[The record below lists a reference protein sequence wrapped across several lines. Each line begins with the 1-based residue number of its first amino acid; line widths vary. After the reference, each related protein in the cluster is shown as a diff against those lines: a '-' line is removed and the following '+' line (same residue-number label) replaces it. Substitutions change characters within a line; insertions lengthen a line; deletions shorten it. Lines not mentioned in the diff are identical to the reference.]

1 MIKIDQ
7 TSEQNILNMLME
19 HSLVD
24 FNQIKKIT
32 QISKESGKS
41 RLEIAFDLNLADEQK
56 ILKLLSSSY
65 SLPIIDLKDH
75 SLSDDIK
82 KIIPINYIQT
92 NSLVPFEISGKNI
105 KIAIADASKLSLLK
119 NLKTITGLEPELYA
133 ASISDIQI
141 FISKLQKLEN
151 ENMNGKDSIKNE
163 QIESIDLSKLEDVKI
178 EEIKQEKEIT
188 PIENES
194 DVIKFGHAII
204 TEAILA
210 GASDIHIEPFKK
222 TSRVRYRVDGILIS
236 MDKFTKFLNENYSAV
251 VTRIKIL
258 SKLDISERRLPQD
271 GSIAFKYKTIEV
283 DLRISILPT
292 NNNERVVMRILNKS
306 AGEKK
311 IEQLGFDDND
321 LKTIIKAIS
330 SSQGMVLVTGPTGSG
345 KTTTLYSI
353 LKHINSPKL
362 NILTAEDPVEY
373 EMEGIAQVQ
382 VREDIGYTFATAL
395 RSFLRQDPEVILIG
409 EIRDKD
415 TVDIALK
422 AALTGHLVFSTI
434 HTNDAISTITRLQ
447 NMGTPDYLISA
458 ALSLVLA
465 QRLVRK
471 ICSDCKSVDENTN
484 LKLLNSIGISPE
496 KAARAKI
503 FKGAGCAKCNQTG
516 YKGRMAIYE
525 ALDISRE
532 IKQAI
537 LANVGTLELLALAKK
552 NNFRT
557 MQEMGHDLILSG
569 DLSYAEYQRVLLV

>member
-7 TSEQNILNMLME
+7 SSEQNILNMLME

-24 FNQIKKIT
+24 FNQVKKIT
-32 QISKESGKS
+32 EISKESGKS
-41 RLEIAFDLNLADEQK
+41 RLEIAFDLNYADEAK
-56 ILKLLSSSY
+56 VLKLLSTTY

-75 SLSDDIK
+75 SLSDDVK

-133 ASISDIQI
+133 ASISDIQS
-141 FISKLQKLEN
+141 FIGKLQKSEN
-151 ENMNGKDSIKNE
+151 SNGKETQKTE
-163 QIESIDLSKLEDVKI
+163 EFESIDLSKLEDVKL
-178 EEIKQEKEIT
+178 ESAKEEKEIT

-236 MDKFTKFLNENYSAV
+236 MDKFSKFLNENYSAV

-271 GSIAFKYKTIEV
+271 GAIPFKYKTMEV

-292 NNNERVVMRILNKS
+292 NNNERVVMRILNKN

-321 LKTIIKAIS
+321 LKIILKAIS

-458 ALSLVLA
+458 ALTLVLA
-465 QRLVRK
+465 QRLIRK
-471 ICSDCKSVDENTN
+471 ICQECKTVDENTS

-557 MQEMGHDLILSG
+557 MQEMGHDLLLSG
-569 DLSYAEYQRVLLV
+569 DLSFAEYQRVLLV

>member
-7 TSEQNILNMLME
+7 SSEQNILNMLME

-24 FNQIKKIT
+24 FNQVKKIT
-32 QISKESGKS
+32 EISKESGKS
-41 RLEIAFDLNLADEQK
+41 RLEIAFDLNYADEAK
-56 ILKLLSSSY
+56 VLKLLSTSY
-65 SLPIIDLKDH
+65 SLPTINLKDH
-75 SLSDDIK
+75 SLSEDVK

-133 ASISDIQI
+133 ASISDIQG
-141 FISKLQKLEN
+141 FIAKLQKPEN
-151 ENMNGKDSIKNE
+151 SNGKETQKIE
-163 QIESIDLSKLEDVKI
+163 EFESIDLSKLEDVKL
-178 EEIKQEKEIT
+178 ESSKEEKEIT

-236 MDKFTKFLNENYSAV
+236 MDKFSKFLNENYSAV

-271 GSIAFKYKTIEV
+271 GAIPFKYKTLEV

-292 NNNERVVMRILNKS
+292 NNNERVVMRILNKN

-321 LKTIIKAIS
+321 LKTILKAIS

-458 ALSLVLA
+458 ALTLVLA
-465 QRLVRK
+465 QRLIRK
-471 ICSDCKSVDENTN
+471 ICQECKTVDENTN

-503 FKGAGCAKCNQTG
+503 FKGAGCSKCNQTG

-557 MQEMGHDLILSG
+557 MQEMGHDLLLSG
-569 DLSYAEYQRVLLV
+569 DLSFAEYQRVLLV

>member
-7 TSEQNILNMLME
+7 SSEQNILNMLME

-24 FNQIKKIT
+24 FNQVKKIT
-32 QISKESGKS
+32 EISKESGKS
-41 RLEIAFDLNLADEQK
+41 RLEIAFDLNYADEAK
-56 ILKLLSSSY
+56 VLKLLSASY

-75 SLSDDIK
+75 SLSEDVK

-133 ASISDIQI
+133 ASISDIQN
-141 FISKLQKLEN
+141 FIGKLQKIEN
-151 ENMNGKDSIKNE
+151 SNGKEIQKKE
-163 QIESIDLSKLEDVKI
+163 EFESIDLSKLEDVKL
-178 EEIKQEKEIT
+178 ESSKEEKEIT

-236 MDKFTKFLNENYSAV
+236 MDKFSKFLNENYSAV

-271 GSIAFKYKTIEV
+271 GAISFKYKTMEV

-292 NNNERVVMRILNKS
+292 NNNERVVMRILNKN

-321 LKTIIKAIS
+321 LKTILKAIS

-458 ALSLVLA
+458 ALTLVLA
-465 QRLVRK
+465 QRLIRK
-471 ICSDCKSVDENTN
+471 ICQECKTVDENTN

-503 FKGAGCAKCNQTG
+503 FKGAGCSKCNQTG

-557 MQEMGHDLILSG
+557 MQEMGHDLLLSG
-569 DLSYAEYQRVLLV
+569 DLSFAEYQRVLLV

>member
-7 TSEQNILNMLME
+7 SSEQNILNMLME
-19 HSLVD
+19 HSIVD
-24 FNQIKKIT
+24 YNQVKKIT
-32 QISKESGKS
+32 EISKESGKTK
-41 RLEIAFDLNLADEQK
+41 LEIAFDLNFTDEAK
-56 ILKLLSSSY
+56 ILKLLSTSY
-65 SLPIIDLKDH
+65 SLPIVNLKDQN
-75 SLSDDIK
+75 LSDDIK
-82 KIIPINYIQT
+82 KIIPINYIVT

-133 ASISDIQI
+133 ASISDIQG
-141 FISKLQKLEN
+141 FISRLKKDEN
-151 ENMNGKDSIKNE
+151 LNDHDIKKNDQE
-163 QIESIDLSKLEDVKI
+163 IESIDLSKLEDVKL
-178 EEIKQEKEIT
+178 ESAKEDKEIT

-222 TSRVRYRVDGILIS
+222 TSRVRYRVDGILNN
-236 MDKFTKFLNENYSAV
+236 MDKFSKFLNENYSAV

-258 SKLDISERRLPQD
+258 SKLDISEKRLPQD
-271 GSIAFKYKTIEV
+271 GSIAFKYKSIEV

-306 AGEKK
+306 AGEKR
-311 IEQLGFDDND
+311 IEQLGFDEND
-321 LKTIIKAIS
+321 LKVILKAIG

-382 VREDIGYTFATAL
+382 IREDIGYTFATAL

-458 ALSLVLA
+458 ALTMILA

-471 ICSDCKSVDENTN
+471 MCIECKMVDENVN
-484 LKLLNSIGISPE
+484 IKLLSSIGMSPE
-496 KAARAKI
+496 KSARAKI
-503 FKGAGCAKCNQTG
+503 YKGKGCNKCNQSG

-525 ALDISRE
+525 VLDISRE

-557 MQEMGHDLILSG
+557 MQEMGHDLLLSG
-569 DLSYAEYQRVLLV
+569 DLSFAEYQRVLLV

>member
-7 TSEQNILNMLME
+7 SSEQNILNMLME
-19 HSLVD
+19 HSLVN
-24 FNQIKKIT
+24 FNQVKKIT
-32 QISKESGKS
+32 EISKESGKS
-41 RLEIAFDLNLADEQK
+41 RLEIAFDLNYADEAK
-56 ILKLLSSSY
+56 VLKLLSTSY

-75 SLSDDIK
+75 VLSEDIK

-92 NSLVPFEISGKNI
+92 NSLVPFDISGKNI

-133 ASISDIQI
+133 ASISDIQS
-141 FISKLQKLEN
+141 FIGKLQKSEN
-151 ENMNGKDSIKNE
+151 SNGKETQKKDE
-163 QIESIDLSKLEDVKI
+163 FESIDLSKLEDVKL
-178 EEIKQEKEIT
+178 ESSKEEKEIT

-236 MDKFTKFLNENYSAV
+236 MDKFSKFLNENYSAV

-271 GSIAFKYKTIEV
+271 GAIPFKYKTLEV

-292 NNNERVVMRILNKS
+292 NNNERVVMRILNKN

-321 LKTIIKAIS
+321 LKTILKAIS

-458 ALSLVLA
+458 ALTLVLA
-465 QRLVRK
+465 QRLIRK
-471 ICSDCKSVDENTN
+471 ICQECKTVDENTN

-503 FKGAGCAKCNQTG
+503 FKGAGCVKCNQTG

-557 MQEMGHDLILSG
+557 MQEMGHDLLLSG
-569 DLSYAEYQRVLLV
+569 DLSFAEYQRVLLV

>member
-7 TSEQNILNMLME
+7 SSEQNILNMLME

-24 FNQIKKIT
+24 FNQVKKIT
-32 QISKESGKS
+32 EISKESGKS
-41 RLEIAFDLNLADEQK
+41 RLEIAFDLNYADEAK
-56 ILKLLSSSY
+56 VLKLLSASY

-75 SLSDDIK
+75 SLSEDVK

-133 ASISDIQI
+133 ASISDIQS
-141 FISKLQKLEN
+141 FIGKLQKPEN
-151 ENMNGKDSIKNE
+151 SNGKETQKKDE
-163 QIESIDLSKLEDVKI
+163 FESIDLSKLEDVKF
-178 EEIKQEKEIT
+178 ESSKEEKEIT

-222 TSRVRYRVDGILIS
+222 TARVRYRVDGILIS
-236 MDKFTKFLNENYSAV
+236 MDKFSKFLNENYSAV

-271 GSIAFKYKTIEV
+271 GAIPFKYKTMEV

-292 NNNERVVMRILNKS
+292 NNNERVVMRILNKN

-321 LKTIIKAIS
+321 LKTILKAIS

-458 ALSLVLA
+458 ALTLVLA
-465 QRLVRK
+465 QRLIRK
-471 ICSDCKSVDENTN
+471 ICQECKTVDENTN

-557 MQEMGHDLILSG
+557 MQEMGHDLLLSG
-569 DLSYAEYQRVLLV
+569 DLSFAEYQRVLLV

>member
-7 TSEQNILNMLME
+7 SSEQNILNMLME

-24 FNQIKKIT
+24 FNQVKKIT
-32 QISKESGKS
+32 EISKESGKS
-41 RLEIAFDLNLADEQK
+41 RLEIAFDLNYADEAK
-56 ILKLLSSSY
+56 VLKLLSTSY

-75 SLSDDIK
+75 VLSEDIK

-92 NSLVPFEISGKNI
+92 NSLVPFDISGKNI

-133 ASISDIQI
+133 ASISDIQS
-141 FISKLQKLEN
+141 FIGKLQKFEN
-151 ENMNGKDSIKNE
+151 SNGKETQKTE
-163 QIESIDLSKLEDVKI
+163 EFESIDLSKLEDVKL
-178 EEIKQEKEIT
+178 ESSKEEKEIT

-236 MDKFTKFLNENYSAV
+236 MDKFSKFLNENYSAV

-271 GSIAFKYKTIEV
+271 GAIPFKYKTLEV

-292 NNNERVVMRILNKS
+292 NNNERVVMRILNKN

-321 LKTIIKAIS
+321 LKTILKAVS

-458 ALSLVLA
+458 ALTLVLA
-465 QRLVRK
+465 QRLIRK
-471 ICSDCKSVDENTN
+471 ICQECKTVDENTN

-503 FKGAGCAKCNQTG
+503 FKGAGCSKCNQTG

-557 MQEMGHDLILSG
+557 MQEMGHDLLLSG
-569 DLSYAEYQRVLLV
+569 DLSFAEYQRVLLV

>member
-7 TSEQNILNMLME
+7 SSEQNILNMLME

-24 FNQIKKIT
+24 FNQVKKIT
-32 QISKESGKS
+32 EISKESGKS
-41 RLEIAFDLNLADEQK
+41 RLEIAFDLNYADEAK
-56 ILKLLSSSY
+56 VLKLLSVSY

-75 SLSDDIK
+75 SLTEDVK

-133 ASISDIQI
+133 ASISDIQS
-141 FISKLQKLEN
+141 FIGKLQKPEN
-151 ENMNGKDSIKNE
+151 SNGKETQKAE
-163 QIESIDLSKLEDVKI
+163 EFESIDLSKLEDVKL
-178 EEIKQEKEIT
+178 ESLKEEKEIT

-236 MDKFTKFLNENYSAV
+236 MDKFSKFLNENYSAV

-271 GSIAFKYKTIEV
+271 GAIPFKYKTLEV

-292 NNNERVVMRILNKS
+292 NNNERVVMRILNKN

-321 LKTIIKAIS
+321 LKTILKAVS

-458 ALSLVLA
+458 ALTLVLA
-465 QRLVRK
+465 QRLIRK
-471 ICSDCKSVDENTN
+471 ICQECKTVDENTN

-557 MQEMGHDLILSG
+557 MQEMGHDLLLSG
-569 DLSYAEYQRVLLV
+569 DLSFAEYQRVLLV

>member
-7 TSEQNILNMLME
+7 SSEQNILNMLME

-24 FNQIKKIT
+24 FNQVKKIT
-32 QISKESGKS
+32 EISKESGKS
-41 RLEIAFDLNLADEQK
+41 RLEIAFDLNYADEAK
-56 ILKLLSSSY
+56 VLKLLSTSY
-65 SLPIIDLKDH
+65 SLPIINLKDH

-133 ASISDIQI
+133 ASISDIQG
-141 FISKLQKLEN
+141 FIAKLQKPEN
-151 ENMNGKDSIKNE
+151 SNGKETQKIE
-163 QIESIDLSKLEDVKI
+163 EFESIDLSKLEDVKL
-178 EEIKQEKEIT
+178 ESSKEEKEIT

-236 MDKFTKFLNENYSAV
+236 MDKFSKFLNENYSAV

-271 GSIAFKYKTIEV
+271 GAIPFKYKTLEV

-292 NNNERVVMRILNKS
+292 NNNERVVMRILNKN

-321 LKTIIKAIS
+321 LKTILKAIS

-458 ALSLVLA
+458 ALTLVLA
-465 QRLVRK
+465 QRLIRK
-471 ICSDCKSVDENTN
+471 ICQECKTVDENTN

-503 FKGAGCAKCNQTG
+503 FKGAGCSKCNQTG

-557 MQEMGHDLILSG
+557 MQEMGHDLLLSG
-569 DLSYAEYQRVLLV
+569 DLSFAEYQRVLLV

>member
-7 TSEQNILNMLME
+7 SSEQNILNMLME

-24 FNQIKKIT
+24 FNQVKKIT
-32 QISKESGKS
+32 EISKESGKS
-41 RLEIAFDLNLADEQK
+41 RLEIAFDLNYADEAK
-56 ILKLLSSSY
+56 VLKLLSTSY
-65 SLPIIDLKDH
+65 SLPIINLKDH
-75 SLSDDIK
+75 SLSDDVK

-133 ASISDIQI
+133 ASISDIQG
-141 FISKLQKLEN
+141 FIGKLQKPEN
-151 ENMNGKDSIKNE
+151 SNGKETQKIE
-163 QIESIDLSKLEDVKI
+163 EFESIDLSKLEDVKL
-178 EEIKQEKEIT
+178 ESSKEEKEIT

-271 GSIAFKYKTIEV
+271 GAIPFKYKTLEV

-292 NNNERVVMRILNKS
+292 NNNERVVMRILNKN

-321 LKTIIKAIS
+321 LKTILKAIS

-458 ALSLVLA
+458 ALTLVLA
-465 QRLVRK
+465 QRLIRK
-471 ICSDCKSVDENTN
+471 ICQECKTVDENTN

-496 KAARAKI
+496 KAARARI
-503 FKGAGCAKCNQTG
+503 FKGAGCSKCNQTG

-557 MQEMGHDLILSG
+557 MQEMGHDLLLSG
-569 DLSYAEYQRVLLV
+569 DLSFAEYQRVLLV

>member
-7 TSEQNILNMLME
+7 SSEQNILNMLME

-24 FNQIKKIT
+24 FNQVKKIT
-32 QISKESGKS
+32 EISKESGKS
-41 RLEIAFDLNLADEQK
+41 RLEIAFDLNYADEAK
-56 ILKLLSSSY
+56 VLKLLSASY

-75 SLSDDIK
+75 SLSEDVK

-133 ASISDIQI
+133 ASISDIQS
-141 FISKLQKLEN
+141 FIGRLQKSEN
-151 ENMNGKDSIKNE
+151 SNGKETQKVE
-163 QIESIDLSKLEDVKI
+163 EFESIDLSKLEDVKL
-178 EEIKQEKEIT
+178 ESLKEEKEIT

-222 TSRVRYRVDGILIS
+222 TARVRYRVDGILIS
-236 MDKFTKFLNENYSAV
+236 MDKFSKFLNENYSAV

-271 GSIAFKYKTIEV
+271 GAIPFKYKTMEV

-292 NNNERVVMRILNKS
+292 NNNERVVMRILNKN

-321 LKTIIKAIS
+321 LKTILKAIS

-458 ALSLVLA
+458 ALTLVLA
-465 QRLVRK
+465 QRLIRK
-471 ICSDCKSVDENTN
+471 ICQECKTVDENTN

-557 MQEMGHDLILSG
+557 MQEMGHDLLLSG
-569 DLSYAEYQRVLLV
+569 DLSFAEYQRVLLV

>member
-7 TSEQNILNMLME
+7 SSEQNILNMLME

-24 FNQIKKIT
+24 FNQVKKIT
-32 QISKESGKS
+32 EISKESGKS
-41 RLEIAFDLNLADEQK
+41 RLEIAFDLNYADEAK
-56 ILKLLSSSY
+56 VLKLLSTSY
-65 SLPIIDLKDH
+65 SLPIINLKDH
-75 SLSDDIK
+75 SLSDDVK

-133 ASISDIQI
+133 ASISDIQG
-141 FISKLQKLEN
+141 FIGKLQKPEN
-151 ENMNGKDSIKNE
+151 SNGKESQKIE
-163 QIESIDLSKLEDVKI
+163 EFESIDLSKLEDVKL
-178 EEIKQEKEIT
+178 ESSKEEKEIT

-204 TEAILA
+204 TEAILV

-236 MDKFTKFLNENYSAV
+236 MDKFSKFLNENYSAV

-271 GSIAFKYKTIEV
+271 GAIPFKYKTLEV

-292 NNNERVVMRILNKS
+292 NNNERVVMRILNKN

-321 LKTIIKAIS
+321 LKTILKAIS

-458 ALSLVLA
+458 ALTLVLA
-465 QRLVRK
+465 QRLIRK
-471 ICSDCKSVDENTN
+471 ICQECKTVDENTN

-496 KAARAKI
+496 KAARARI
-503 FKGAGCAKCNQTG
+503 FKGAGCSKCNQTG

-557 MQEMGHDLILSG
+557 MQEMGHDLLLSG
-569 DLSYAEYQRVLLV
+569 ELSFAEYQRVLLV

>member
-7 TSEQNILNMLME
+7 SSEQNILNMLME

-24 FNQIKKIT
+24 FNQVKKIT
-32 QISKESGKS
+32 EISKESGKS
-41 RLEIAFDLNLADEQK
+41 RLEIAFDLNYADEGK
-56 ILKLLSSSY
+56 VLKLLSASY
-65 SLPIIDLKDH
+65 SLPIIDLKDQ
-75 SLSDDIK
+75 SLSEDVK

-92 NSLVPFEISGKNI
+92 NSLVPFEILGKNI

-133 ASISDIQI
+133 ASISDIQS
-141 FISKLQKLEN
+141 FIRKLQKPEN
-151 ENMNGKDSIKNE
+151 SNGQEGQKIDE
-163 QIESIDLSKLEDVKI
+163 FESIDLSKLEDVKL
-178 EEIKQEKEIT
+178 ESVKEEKEIT

-210 GASDIHIEPFKK
+210 GASDIHIEPFKI

-236 MDKFTKFLNENYSAV
+236 MDKFSKFLNENYSAV
-251 VTRIKIL
+251 ITRIKIL

-271 GSIAFKYKTIEV
+271 GAIPFKYKTMEV

-292 NNNERVVMRILNKS
+292 NNNERVVMRILNKN

-321 LKTIIKAIS
+321 LKTILKAIS

-447 NMGTPDYLISA
+447 NMGTPDNLISA
-458 ALSLVLA
+458 ALTLVLA
-465 QRLVRK
+465 QRLIRK
-471 ICSDCKSVDENTN
+471 ICQECKTVDENTN

-496 KAARAKI
+496 KAARFRI

-557 MQEMGHDLILSG
+557 MQEMGHDLLLSG
-569 DLSYAEYQRVLLV
+569 DLSFAEYQRVLSV

>member
-7 TSEQNILNMLME
+7 SSEQNILNMLME

-24 FNQIKKIT
+24 FNQVKKIT
-32 QISKESGKS
+32 EISKESGKS
-41 RLEIAFDLNLADEQK
+41 RLEIAFDLNYADEAK
-56 ILKLLSSSY
+56 VLKLLSASY

-75 SLSDDIK
+75 SLSEDVK

-133 ASISDIQI
+133 ASISDIQS
-141 FISKLQKLEN
+141 FIGRLQKSEN
-151 ENMNGKDSIKNE
+151 SNGKETQKVE
-163 QIESIDLSKLEDVKI
+163 EFESIDLSKLEDVKL
-178 EEIKQEKEIT
+178 ESLKEEKEIT

-222 TSRVRYRVDGILIS
+222 TARVRYRVDGILIS
-236 MDKFTKFLNENYSAV
+236 MDKFSKFLNENYSAV

-271 GSIAFKYKTIEV
+271 GAIPFKYKTLEV

-292 NNNERVVMRILNKS
+292 NNNERVVMRILNKN

-321 LKTIIKAIS
+321 LKTILKAIS

-458 ALSLVLA
+458 ALTLVLA
-465 QRLVRK
+465 QRLIRK
-471 ICSDCKSVDENTN
+471 ICQECKTVDENTN

-557 MQEMGHDLILSG
+557 MQEMGHDLLLSG
-569 DLSYAEYQRVLLV
+569 DLSFAEYQRVLLV

>member
-7 TSEQNILNMLME
+7 SSEQNILNMLME

-24 FNQIKKIT
+24 FNQVKKIT

-41 RLEIAFDLNLADEQK
+41 RLEIAFDLNYADELK
-56 ILKLLSSSY
+56 VLKLLSTSY

-75 SLSDDIK
+75 SLSEDVK

-133 ASISDIQI
+133 ASISDIQS
-141 FISKLQKLEN
+141 FIGKLQKPEN
-151 ENMNGKDSIKNE
+151 SNGKEIKKSE
-163 QIESIDLSKLEDVKI
+163 EFESIDLSKLEDVKL
-178 EEIKQEKEIT
+178 ESLKEEKEIT

-271 GSIAFKYKTIEV
+271 GAIPFKYKTLEV

-292 NNNERVVMRILNKS
+292 NNNERVVMRILNKN

-321 LKTIIKAIS
+321 LKIILKSIS

-465 QRLVRK
+465 QRLIRK
-471 ICSDCKSVDENTN
+471 ICQDCKTIDENTN

-503 FKGAGCAKCNQTG
+503 FKGAGCPKCNQTG

-537 LANVGTLELLALAKK
+537 LANVGTLELLSLAKK

-557 MQEMGHDLILSG
+557 MQEMGHDLLLSG
-569 DLSYAEYQRVLLV
+569 DLSFAEYQRVLLV

>member
-1 MIKIDQ
+1 MINIDQ
-7 TSEQNILNMLME
+7 GSEQNIINMLME
-19 HSLVD
+19 HSILD
-24 FNQIKKIT
+24 FNQVKKIT
-32 QISKESGKS
+32 QIGKESGKS
-41 RLEIAFDLNLADEQK
+41 RLEIAFDLNLTDEVK
-56 ILKLLSSSY
+56 ILKLLASSY
-65 SLPIIDLKDH
+65 SLPTIDLKDY
-75 SLSDDIK
+75 SLSDEIK

-92 NSLVPFEISGKNI
+92 NSLVPFEIAGKNI

-133 ASISDIQI
+133 ASISSIQN
-141 FISKLQKLEN
+141 FIGRLRKPEN
-151 ENMNGKDSIKNE
+151 TNEEEIKKNSE
-163 QIESIDLSKLEDVKI
+163 IESIDLSKLEDVKF
-178 EEIKQEKEIT
+178 ESIKEEKEIT

-222 TSRVRYRVDGILIS
+222 TSRVRYRVDGILIT

-251 VTRIKIL
+251 VTRVKIL

-271 GSIAFKYKTIEV
+271 GAIAFKYKTIEV

-321 LKTIIKAIS
+321 LKIILKAITA
-330 SSQGMVLVTGPTGSG
+330 SQGMVLVTGPTGSG

-373 EMEGIAQVQ
+373 EMEGIGQVQ
-382 VREDIGYTFATAL
+382 VKDDIGYTFAAAL

-458 ALSLVLA
+458 ALTLVIA

-471 ICSDCKSVDENTN
+471 ICPDCKSADENTN

-496 KAARAKI
+496 KAARSKI
-503 FKGAGCAKCNQTG
+503 FKGAGCSNCNMTG

-537 LANVGTLELLALAKK
+537 LANVGTLELLTLAKK

-557 MQEMGHDLILSG
+557 MQEMGHDLLLSG
-569 DLSYAEYQRVLLV
+569 DLSFAEYQRVLLV

>member
-1 MIKIDQ
+1 MFKIDQ
-7 TSEQNILNMLME
+7 RSEQNIINMLMD
-19 HSLVD
+19 HSFIN

-32 QISKESGKS
+32 EISKESGKS
-41 RLEIAFDLNLADEQK
+41 RLEIAFDLNLTDEAK
-56 ILKLLSSSY
+56 VLKLLSTSY

-75 SLSDDIK
+75 TLSEDIK
-82 KIIPINYIQT
+82 RIIPINYIQT
-92 NSLVPFEISGKNI
+92 NCLVPFEILGKNI
-105 KIAIADASKLSLLK
+105 KIAITDGSKLSMLK

-133 ASISDIQI
+133 ASISDVQN
-141 FISKLQKLEN
+141 FIEKLQKDEN
-151 ENMNGKDSIKNE
+151 INIKEINKNSAIEN
-163 QIESIDLSKLEDVKI
+163 IDLSKLEDVTFESEK
-178 EEIKQEKEIT
+178 KEKEIT

-204 TEAILA
+204 TEAILV

-222 TSRVRYRVDGILIS
+222 TSRVRYRVDGILIT
-236 MDKFTKFLNENYSAV
+236 MDKFTKFLNENFSAL

-271 GSIAFKYKTIEV
+271 GAISFKYKTIES

-292 NNNERVVMRILNKS
+292 NNNERVVMRILNKN

-311 IEQLGFDDND
+311 IEQLGFADND
-321 LKTIIKAIS
+321 LKIILKAIS

-353 LKHINSPKL
+353 LNHINSPKL

-373 EMEGIAQVQ
+373 EMEGIAQVH
-382 VREDIGYTFATAL
+382 VKDDIGYTFAAAL

-458 ALSLVLA
+458 ALSLVIA
-465 QRLVRK
+465 QRLIRK
-471 ICSDCKSVDENTN
+471 ICPDCKTVDENTN
-484 LKLLNSIGISPE
+484 LKLLNSIGISIE
-496 KAARAKI
+496 KASRAKI
-503 FKGAGCAKCNQTG
+503 FKSAGCTKCNMTG

-525 ALDISRE
+525 ALDINRE

-537 LANVGTLELLALAKK
+537 LANVGTLELLTLAKK

-557 MQEMGHDLILSG
+557 MQEMGHDLLLSG
-569 DLSYAEYQRVLLV
+569 DLSFAEYQRVLLI

>member
-7 TSEQNILNMLME
+7 SSEQNILNMLME

-24 FNQIKKIT
+24 FNQVKKIT
-32 QISKESGKS
+32 EISKESGKS
-41 RLEIAFDLNLADEQK
+41 RLEIAFDLNYADEAK
-56 ILKLLSSSY
+56 VLKLLSTSY
-65 SLPIIDLKDH
+65 SLPIINLKDR
-75 SLSDDIK
+75 SLSEDVK

-133 ASISDIQI
+133 ASISDIQG
-141 FISKLQKLEN
+141 FIGKLQKPEN
-151 ENMNGKDSIKNE
+151 SNGKEFQKIE
-163 QIESIDLSKLEDVKI
+163 EFESIDLSKLEDVKL
-178 EEIKQEKEIT
+178 ESSKEEKEIT

-271 GSIAFKYKTIEV
+271 GAIPFKYKTLEV

-292 NNNERVVMRILNKS
+292 NNNERVVMRILNKN

-321 LKTIIKAIS
+321 LKTILKAIS

-458 ALSLVLA
+458 ALTLVLA
-465 QRLVRK
+465 QRLIRK
-471 ICSDCKSVDENTN
+471 ICQECKTVDENTN

-503 FKGAGCAKCNQTG
+503 FKGAGCSKCNQTG

-557 MQEMGHDLILSG
+557 MQEMGHDLLLSG
-569 DLSYAEYQRVLLV
+569 DLSFAEYQRVLLV

>member
-7 TSEQNILNMLME
+7 SSEQNIVNMLME
-19 HSLVD
+19 HSVID
-24 FNQIKKIT
+24 FNQVKKIT

-41 RLEIAFDLNLADEQK
+41 RLEIAFDLNLTDESK
-56 ILKLLSSSY
+56 VLKLLSTSY
-65 SLPIIDLKDH
+65 SLPIINLEDH
-75 SLSDDIK
+75 NLGDDIK

-92 NSLVPFEISGKNI
+92 NSLVPFQISGKNI

-133 ASISDIQI
+133 ASISDIQN
-141 FISKLQKLEN
+141 FIGKLQKPDNTNKE
-151 ENMNGKDSIKNE
+151 EIKKNSE
-163 QIESIDLSKLEDVKI
+163 IESIDLSKLEDVKL
-178 EEIKQEKEIT
+178 ESIKEEKEII

-222 TSRVRYRVDGILIS
+222 TSRVRYRVDGILIT
-236 MDKFTKFLNENYSAV
+236 MEKFNKFLNENFSAV

-271 GSIAFKYKTIEV
+271 GAISFKYKTLEV

-292 NNNERVVMRILNKS
+292 NNNERVVMRILNKN

-321 LKTIIKAIS
+321 LKIILKAIT

-382 VREDIGYTFATAL
+382 VKEDIGYTFAAAL

-458 ALSLVLA
+458 ALTLVLA
-465 QRLVRK
+465 QRLIRK
-471 ICSDCKSVDENTN
+471 ICPDCKSVDENTN

-503 FKGAGCAKCNQTG
+503 FKGAGCTKCNMTG

-532 IKQAI
+532 LKQAI

-557 MQEMGHDLILSG
+557 MQEMGHDLLLSG
-569 DLSYAEYQRVLLV
+569 DLSFAEYQRVLLV

>member
-7 TSEQNILNMLME
+7 SSEQNILNMLME

-24 FNQIKKIT
+24 FNQVKKIT
-32 QISKESGKS
+32 EISKESGKS
-41 RLEIAFDLNLADEQK
+41 RLEIAFDLNYADEAK
-56 ILKLLSSSY
+56 VLKLLSTSY

-75 SLSDDIK
+75 SLSEDIK

-133 ASISDIQI
+133 ASISDIQS
-141 FISKLQKLEN
+141 FIGKLQKSEN
-151 ENMNGKDSIKNE
+151 SNGKETQKTE
-163 QIESIDLSKLEDVKI
+163 EFESIDLSKLEDVKL
-178 EEIKQEKEIT
+178 ESLKEEKEIT

-236 MDKFTKFLNENYSAV
+236 MDKFSKFLNENYSAV

-271 GSIAFKYKTIEV
+271 GAIPFKYKTLEV

-292 NNNERVVMRILNKS
+292 NNNERVVMRILNKN

-321 LKTIIKAIS
+321 LKTILKAVS

-458 ALSLVLA
+458 ALTLVLA
-465 QRLVRK
+465 QRLIRK
-471 ICSDCKSVDENTN
+471 ICQECKTVDENTN

-503 FKGAGCAKCNQTG
+503 FKGAGCSKCNQTG

-557 MQEMGHDLILSG
+557 MQEMGHDLLLSG
-569 DLSYAEYQRVLLV
+569 DLSFAEYQRVLLV

>member
-7 TSEQNILNMLME
+7 SSEQNILNMLME

-24 FNQIKKIT
+24 FNQVKKIT
-32 QISKESGKS
+32 EISKESGKS
-41 RLEIAFDLNLADEQK
+41 RLEIAFDLNYADEAK
-56 ILKLLSSSY
+56 ILKLLSTSY
-65 SLPIIDLKDH
+65 SLPIINLKNF
-75 SLSDDIK
+75 SLSEDVK

-133 ASISDIQI
+133 ASISDIQG
-141 FISKLQKLEN
+141 FIGKLQKPEN
-151 ENMNGKDSIKNE
+151 SNGKESQKIE
-163 QIESIDLSKLEDVKI
+163 EFESIDLSKLEDVKL
-178 EEIKQEKEIT
+178 ESSKEEKEIT

-204 TEAILA
+204 TEAILV

-236 MDKFTKFLNENYSAV
+236 MDKFSKFLNENYSAV

-271 GSIAFKYKTIEV
+271 GAIPFKYKTLEV

-292 NNNERVVMRILNKS
+292 NNNERVVMRILNKN

-321 LKTIIKAIS
+321 LKTILKAIS

-458 ALSLVLA
+458 ALTLVLA
-465 QRLVRK
+465 QRLIRK
-471 ICSDCKSVDENTN
+471 ICQECKTVDENTN

-496 KAARAKI
+496 KAARARI
-503 FKGAGCAKCNQTG
+503 FKGAGCSKCNQTG

-557 MQEMGHDLILSG
+557 MQEMGHDLLLSG
-569 DLSYAEYQRVLLV
+569 DLSFAEYQRVLLV

>member
-7 TSEQNILNMLME
+7 SSEQNILNMLME

-24 FNQIKKIT
+24 FNQVKKIT
-32 QISKESGKS
+32 EISKESGKS
-41 RLEIAFDLNLADEQK
+41 RLEIAFDLNYADEAK
-56 ILKLLSSSY
+56 VLKLLSTSY
-65 SLPIIDLKDH
+65 SLPIINLKDH
-75 SLSDDIK
+75 SLSEDVK

-133 ASISDIQI
+133 ASISDIQG
-141 FISKLQKLEN
+141 FIAKLQKPEN
-151 ENMNGKDSIKNE
+151 SNGKETQKIE
-163 QIESIDLSKLEDVKI
+163 EFESIDLSKLEDVKL
-178 EEIKQEKEIT
+178 ESSKEEKEIT

-236 MDKFTKFLNENYSAV
+236 MDKFSKFLNENYSAV

-271 GSIAFKYKTIEV
+271 GAIPFKYKTLEV

-292 NNNERVVMRILNKS
+292 NNNERVVMRILNKN

-321 LKTIIKAIS
+321 LKTILKAIS

-458 ALSLVLA
+458 ALTLVLA
-465 QRLVRK
+465 QRLIRK
-471 ICSDCKSVDENTN
+471 ICQECKTVDENTN

-503 FKGAGCAKCNQTG
+503 FKGAGCSKCNQTG

-557 MQEMGHDLILSG
+557 MQEMGHDLLLSG
-569 DLSYAEYQRVLLV
+569 DLSFAEYQRVLLV

>member
-7 TSEQNILNMLME
+7 SSEQNILNMLME

-24 FNQIKKIT
+24 FNQVKKIT
-32 QISKESGKS
+32 EISKESGKS
-41 RLEIAFDLNLADEQK
+41 RLEIAFDLNYADEAK
-56 ILKLLSSSY
+56 VLKLLSTSY
-65 SLPIIDLKDH
+65 SLPIINLKDH
-75 SLSDDIK
+75 SLSDDVK

-133 ASISDIQI
+133 ASISDIQG
-141 FISKLQKLEN
+141 FIGKLQKPEN
-151 ENMNGKDSIKNE
+151 SNGKESQKIE
-163 QIESIDLSKLEDVKI
+163 EFESIDLSKLEDVKL
-178 EEIKQEKEIT
+178 ESSKEEKEIT

-271 GSIAFKYKTIEV
+271 GAIPFKYKTLEV

-292 NNNERVVMRILNKS
+292 NNNERVVMRILNKN

-321 LKTIIKAIS
+321 LKTILKAIS

-458 ALSLVLA
+458 ALTLVLA
-465 QRLVRK
+465 QRLIRK
-471 ICSDCKSVDENTN
+471 ICQECKTVDENTN

-496 KAARAKI
+496 KAARARI
-503 FKGAGCAKCNQTG
+503 FKGAGCSKCNQTG

-557 MQEMGHDLILSG
+557 MQEMGHDLLLSG
-569 DLSYAEYQRVLLV
+569 ELSFAEYQRVLLV

>member
-7 TSEQNILNMLME
+7 SSEQNILNMLME

-24 FNQIKKIT
+24 FNQVKKIT
-32 QISKESGKS
+32 EISKESGKS
-41 RLEIAFDLNLADEQK
+41 RLEIAFDLNYADEAK
-56 ILKLLSSSY
+56 VLKLLSTSY
-65 SLPIIDLKDH
+65 SLPIINLKDH
-75 SLSDDIK
+75 SLSDDVK

-133 ASISDIQI
+133 ASISDIQG
-141 FISKLQKLEN
+141 FIGKLQKPEN
-151 ENMNGKDSIKNE
+151 SNGKETQKIE
-163 QIESIDLSKLEDVKI
+163 EFESIDLSKLEDVKL
-178 EEIKQEKEIT
+178 ESSKEEKEIT

-204 TEAILA
+204 TEAILV

-236 MDKFTKFLNENYSAV
+236 MDKFSKFLNENYSAV

-271 GSIAFKYKTIEV
+271 GAIPFKYKTLEV

-292 NNNERVVMRILNKS
+292 NNNERVVMRILNKN

-321 LKTIIKAIS
+321 LKTILKAIS

-458 ALSLVLA
+458 ALTLVLA
-465 QRLVRK
+465 QRLIRK
-471 ICSDCKSVDENTN
+471 ICQECKTVDENTN

-496 KAARAKI
+496 KAARARI
-503 FKGAGCAKCNQTG
+503 FKGAGCSKCNQTG

-557 MQEMGHDLILSG
+557 MQEMGHDLLLSG
-569 DLSYAEYQRVLLV
+569 DLSFAEYQRVLLV

>member
-7 TSEQNILNMLME
+7 SSEQNILNMLME

-24 FNQIKKIT
+24 FNQVKKIT
-32 QISKESGKS
+32 EISKESGKS
-41 RLEIAFDLNLADEQK
+41 RLEIAFDLNYADEAK
-56 ILKLLSSSY
+56 VLKLLSTSY
-65 SLPIIDLKDH
+65 SLPIINLKDH
-75 SLSDDIK
+75 SLSEDVK

-133 ASISDIQI
+133 ASISDIQG
-141 FISKLQKLEN
+141 FIGKLQKPEN
-151 ENMNGKDSIKNE
+151 SNGKESQKIE
-163 QIESIDLSKLEDVKI
+163 EFESIDLSKLEDVKL
-178 EEIKQEKEIT
+178 ESSKEEKEIT

-236 MDKFTKFLNENYSAV
+236 MDKFSKFLNENYSAV

-271 GSIAFKYKTIEV
+271 GAIPFKYKTLEV

-292 NNNERVVMRILNKS
+292 NNNERVVMRILNKN

-321 LKTIIKAIS
+321 LKTILKAIS

-458 ALSLVLA
+458 ALTLVLA
-465 QRLVRK
+465 QRLIRK
-471 ICSDCKSVDENTN
+471 ICQECKTVDENTN

-503 FKGAGCAKCNQTG
+503 FKGAGCSKCNQTG

-557 MQEMGHDLILSG
+557 MQEMGHDLLLSG
-569 DLSYAEYQRVLLV
+569 DLSFAEYQRVLLV

>member
-7 TSEQNILNMLME
+7 SSEQNILNMLME

-24 FNQIKKIT
+24 FNQVKKIT
-32 QISKESGKS
+32 EISKESGKS
-41 RLEIAFDLNLADEQK
+41 RLEIAFDLNYADEAK
-56 ILKLLSSSY
+56 VLKLLSVSY

-75 SLSDDIK
+75 SLSEDVK

-133 ASISDIQI
+133 ASISDIQS
-141 FISKLQKLEN
+141 FIGKLQKPEN
-151 ENMNGKDSIKNE
+151 SNGKETQKKDE
-163 QIESIDLSKLEDVKI
+163 FESIDLSKLEDVKL
-178 EEIKQEKEIT
+178 ESLKEEKEIT
-188 PIENES
+188 PIENVS

-271 GSIAFKYKTIEV
+271 GAIPFKYKTMEV

-292 NNNERVVMRILNKS
+292 NNNERVVMRILNKN

-321 LKTIIKAIS
+321 LKTILKAIS

-458 ALSLVLA
+458 ALTLVLA
-465 QRLVRK
+465 QRLIRK
-471 ICSDCKSVDENTN
+471 ICQECKTVDENTN

-557 MQEMGHDLILSG
+557 MQEMGHDLLLSG
-569 DLSYAEYQRVLLV
+569 DLSFAEYQRVLLV

>member
-7 TSEQNILNMLME
+7 SSEQNILNMLME

-24 FNQIKKIT
+24 FNQVKKIT
-32 QISKESGKS
+32 EISKESGKS
-41 RLEIAFDLNLADEQK
+41 RLEIAFDLNYADEAK
-56 ILKLLSSSY
+56 VLKLLSTTY

-75 SLSDDIK
+75 SLSDDVK

-133 ASISDIQI
+133 ASISDIQS
-141 FISKLQKLEN
+141 FIGKLQKSEN
-151 ENMNGKDSIKNE
+151 SNGKETQKTE
-163 QIESIDLSKLEDVKI
+163 EFESIDLSKLEDVKL
-178 EEIKQEKEIT
+178 ESAKEEKEIT

-236 MDKFTKFLNENYSAV
+236 MDKFSKFLNENYSAV

-271 GSIAFKYKTIEV
+271 GAIPFKYKTMEV

-292 NNNERVVMRILNKS
+292 NNNERVVMRILNKN

-321 LKTIIKAIS
+321 LKIILKAIS

-458 ALSLVLA
+458 ALTLVLA
-465 QRLVRK
+465 QRLIRK
-471 ICSDCKSVDENTN
+471 ICQECKTVDENTN

-557 MQEMGHDLILSG
+557 MQEMGHDLLLSG
-569 DLSYAEYQRVLLV
+569 DLSFAEYQRVLLV

>member
-7 TSEQNILNMLME
+7 SSEQNILNMLME

-24 FNQIKKIT
+24 FNQVKKIT
-32 QISKESGKS
+32 EISKESGKS
-41 RLEIAFDLNLADEQK
+41 RLEIAFDLNYADEAK
-56 ILKLLSSSY
+56 VLKLLSTSY
-65 SLPIIDLKDH
+65 SLPIINLKDH
-75 SLSDDIK
+75 NLSDDVK

-133 ASISDIQI
+133 ASISDIQG
-141 FISKLQKLEN
+141 FIAKLQKPEN
-151 ENMNGKDSIKNE
+151 SNGKETQKTE
-163 QIESIDLSKLEDVKI
+163 EFESIDLSKLEDVKL
-178 EEIKQEKEIT
+178 ESSKEEKEIT

-236 MDKFTKFLNENYSAV
+236 MDKFSKFLNENYSAV

-271 GSIAFKYKTIEV
+271 GAIPFKYKTLEV

-292 NNNERVVMRILNKS
+292 NNNERVVMRILNKN

-321 LKTIIKAIS
+321 LKTILKAIS

-382 VREDIGYTFATAL
+382 VKEDIGYTFATAL

-458 ALSLVLA
+458 ALTLVLA
-465 QRLVRK
+465 QRLIRK
-471 ICSDCKSVDENTN
+471 ICQECKTVDENTN

-503 FKGAGCAKCNQTG
+503 FKGAGCSKCNQTG

-557 MQEMGHDLILSG
+557 MQEMGHDLLLSG
-569 DLSYAEYQRVLLV
+569 DLSFAEYQRVLLV